1 MSSYVKAA
9 QILSSRHGHLRHSSG
24 SSPPKLDGHA
34 QTRDGGRDWC
44 VHTAHTPTYCTYM
57 YPATYAYTVARSQ
70 RAEMCTPISARSSSA
85 ALVLVRRRATR
96 PNTVASLGGGDKVTH
111 EGVHLVGEANVQVVL
126 ALWQDVQLGV
136 AVAGD
141 VGAEPLRVLRQAD
154 RVLRAVQH

>member
-1 MSSYVKAA
+1 MCPHRPHAH
-9 QILSSRHGHLRHSSG
+9 ILYIHVPR
-24 SSPPKLDGHA
+24 
-34 QTRDGGRDWC
+34 
-44 VHTAHTPTYCTYM
+44 